1 MLFISLEQNYGF
13 IVERISKMDAP
24 TFENIVTSSQN
35 SSAGVLLHLP
45 EPSTSHLDI

>member
-24 TFENIVTSSQN
+24 AFENIVTSSQN
-35 SSAGVLLHLP
+35 SSPGVLLHLP